1 MLKKRSRGIFR
12 NLFLAG
18 AVLCLLIIAG
28 SAFAGEKVMNIAYP
42 EDPKTAD
49 CQKTTDSYTLPL
61 NCFDRLLECVTVESG
76 GSEIVSGL
84 AESWKITPD
93 GKVYTFNLRKGV
105 FFHNGE
111 ELTADDVVFTFDR
124 MLDPKTKA
132 LNTDILDFVDGAKDR
147 LEGKADSTRGLKAID
162 RYTVEIT
169 LSEPYAPFLAVMA
182 SPQSSIFNR
191 KFTEK
196 AGEQFGLSPETT
208 CGTGPFI
215 LKEYVLNDHQ
225 MLVANTKYFRG
236 RPSID
241 RLLVRVVGDSETMRM
256 LFEAGEID
264 VFDCDYAISQIPYFL
279 ASDKWKDRIVS
290 GPRVGIYYISLNQ
303 KNKPFDDLR
312 VRKAFQMAI
321 DRKQI
326 LEKMFYDRG
335 VIANGVMPKGLLGYN
350 PELKP
355 LEYNPAKAKK
365 LLAEAGYPDGVE
377 MTIVQ
382 VSDWSQKWVKM
393 NEIIQAMVKESGFRL
408 QIKQIDES
416 TYYATR
422 KTGDVDPYTQ
432 VWSADF
438 NDPDNFFYTFF
449 SRRGTVVRSFN
460 NDNPEIFDS
469 LDKARSLTDP
479 AERIKL
485 YRELEMKIVHE
496 QAAWVPLFTLDHVY
510 VIDNKVKAFVVPW
523 NGWSDMSYF
532 PMDVE

>member
-1 MLKKRSRGIFR
+1 MKKRLSGVYGS
-12 NLFLAG
+12 LFLAG
-18 AVLCLLIIAG
+18 SILFLLILTG
-28 SAFAGEKVMNIAYP
+28 GAFAGDKVLTVAYP

-76 GSEIVSGL
+76 SSEIVPGL
-84 AESWKITPD
+84 AESWEISND
-93 GKVYTFNLRKGV
+93 GKVYTFHLRKGV
-105 FFHNGE
+105 LFQNGE
-111 ELTADDVVFTFDR
+111 ELTADDVIYTFDR

-132 LNTDILDFVDGAKDR
+132 LNTDILDFVDGAKER
-147 LEGKADSTRGLKAID
+147 LDGKADATRGLEAVD
-162 RYTVEIT
+162 RYTVQIS

-182 SPQSSIFNR
+182 SPQASIFNR

-225 MLVANTKYFRG
+225 LLVANDKYFRG
-236 RPSID
+236 RPAID
-241 RLLVRVVGDSETMRM
+241 RLLVKVIGDSETMRM
-256 LFEAGEID
+256 LFEAGQID

-279 ASDKWKDRIVS
+279 GNSKWKDRIVS

-303 KNKPFDDLR
+303 KNEPFDDLR
-312 VRKAFQMAI
+312 VRKAFQMSI
-321 DRKQI
+321 DRKKI
-326 LEKMFYDRG
+326 LEKMFYGRG
-335 VIANGVMPKGLLGYN
+335 IIANGVMPKGLVGYN
-350 PELKP
+350 PNLAA

-365 LLAEAGYPDGVE
+365 LLAEAGYPDGVD
-377 MTIVQ
+377 MTLVQ
-382 VSDWSQKWVKM
+382 VSSWGQKWVKM
-393 NEIIQAMVKESGFRL
+393 NEIIQAMVKDAGFRL
-408 QIKQIDES
+408 QIKQVDES

-460 NDNPEIFDS
+460 NDSPEVFDA
-469 LDKARSLTDP
+469 LDKARSITDQT
-479 AERIKL
+479 ERIKL
-485 YRELEMKIVHE
+485 YRDLEKKIVQE

-510 VIDNKVKAFVVPW
+510 VIDKKVKKFVVPW